1 MSDES
6 SVELI
11 FDHHVVAVTEMQYKG
26 LRLVGYKRSR
36 IKRAADPTNIE
47 RFLSHFGVSPAVCC
61 TIYEN
66 LQRTAVIQAR
76 IENGS
81 DTTLKWF
88 LMALHFLRRYPTED
102 EREAI
107 FDVSKPY
114 GAMRQWEYVE
124 KIQALK
130 AEKIVWDDTFYV
142 EEEDWIVSVD
152 GTHCWIQEPGKTSF
166 NISHNKLP
174 RVSRHI
180 LTQPPHAVPIQG
192 IPLGHKTP
200 RSTLINTIKLA

>member
-1 MSDES
+1 
-6 SVELI
+6 V
-11 FDHHVVAVTEMQYKG
+11 
-26 LRLVGYKRSR
+26 
-36 IKRAADPTNIE
+36 N
-47 RFLSHFGVSPAVCC
+47 
-61 TIYEN
+61 
-66 LQRTAVIQAR
+66 QAR

-114 GAMRQWEYVE
+114 GAKRQWEYVE

-130 AEKIVWDDTFYV
+130 EEKIVWDDTFYV

-152 GTHCWIQEPGKTSF
+152 GTHCWIQEPGKASF
-166 NISHNKLP
+166 N
-174 RVSRHI
+174 VSENY
-180 LTQPPHAVPIQG
+180 PGSVG
-192 IPLGHKTP
+192 IPLPNHHMLFQS
-200 RSTLINTIKLA
+200 RASHLVARHHVLLS